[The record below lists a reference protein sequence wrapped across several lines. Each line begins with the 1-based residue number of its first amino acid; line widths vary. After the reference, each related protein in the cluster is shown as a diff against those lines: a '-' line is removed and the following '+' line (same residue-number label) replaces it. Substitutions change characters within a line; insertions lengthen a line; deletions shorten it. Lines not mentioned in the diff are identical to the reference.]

1 MTLRRQILLF
11 LLLFG
16 LIPLAAVVL
25 LNMPMVV
32 SQLERFYHQAHLQNL
47 RADFRDIDQHI
58 ASRNE
63 TVRLLGKLPEPA
75 LLTSRTEEID
85 FSLDS
90 ERDLYLAWLD
100 RVLRDQLDITHI
112 IFLDANGL
120 PLWRLK
126 RDPTS
131 GYWQQDEK
139 QYDPINPDFV
149 SNSLNLQP
157 GRSIAGP
164 LHHQQTEEGKDFL
177 FLRLTSPV
185 YEFDFQPPVG
195 GVVINIDVG
204 GLANAYRQTYWVFDN
219 GEYLS
224 NAKPNES
231 SLNAFEDFPGLEKV
245 FTGTKAALWNP
256 RNADPVIW
264 IPMFPTSN
272 GKPLWVGRQVNP
284 SPLKA
289 FNNQLAMRVLGI
301 VAILVLAV
309 LFIARMIAKKIETY
323 QRELTETLQRTLSG
337 EETLKVRV
345 RGPGELKNMADTLNQ
360 LAEKHA
366 NNNHELRQ
374 HTQELEMSNRYKSQF
389 LANVSHELRTPL
401 NSVLLLSKMLTDD
414 ENPPLTYEQRQQ
426 SSVIHKAG
434 TDLKNMIDNILD
446 LSRIEAQ
453 RCHIIAEPVALP
465 DLLAQVKEIVVPQFE
480 DKQLSLKLSI
490 TDSVQTSIITDGEK
504 VAQIVKNF
512 LSNALKFTQ
521 SGQVLMTLS
530 QDINNAEQPIQIC
543 VSDPGKG
550 IPKDQQTHIF
560 EAFQQADGS
569 INRLYG
575 GTGLGLTISRE
586 LARLLGG
593 KISLQSAA
601 GKGATFCLH
610 LPLTVEAQGE
620 QLINLEEIEAQIDF
634 STSKPA
640 VKTAATI
647 PLPNYQGQRVL
658 IIDSDYKTMLS
669 LTGLLENQGLEVTG
683 ALDRAEAV
691 ENLDEE
697 HYDIVISS
705 TLYPAQTVREWMN
718 PALDSTNKTA
728 LISLGDQTDESAA
741 TPDLVKPVDAQQIST
756 VLQHHFGKDTEQ

>member
-1 MTLRRQILLF
+1 
-11 LLLFG
+11 
-16 LIPLAAVVL
+16 
-25 LNMPMVV
+25 MVV
-32 SQLERFYHQAHLQNL
+32 NQLERFYHQAHLQNL

-75 LLTSRTEEID
+75 LLTSRTD
-85 FSLDS
+85 GVGFSIDS

-126 RDPTS
+126 RDQSS
-131 GYWQQDEK
+131 GYWVQNEK
-139 QYDPINPDFV
+139 AYDPVNPDFV
-149 SNSLNLQP
+149 SNSLNLRP

-164 LHHQQTEEGKDFL
+164 LHHQQTDEGEDFL

-185 YEFDFQPPVG
+185 YEFEFQPPVG
-195 GVVINIDVG
+195 AVVINIDVG

-219 GEYLS
+219 GEYLR
-224 NAKPNES
+224 NAKPSES
-231 SLNAFEDFPGLEKV
+231 SLNAFEDFPGLDDV
-245 FTGTKAALWNP
+245 FTGTEAALWNP

-264 IPMFPTSN
+264 IPMFPTNS

-289 FNNQLAMRVLGI
+289 FKNQLLMRVLGI
-301 VAILVLAV
+301 IAILVLAV
-309 LFIARMIAKKIETY
+309 LFIARMIAKKIEIY

-337 EETLKVRV
+337 EEMLKVRV

-374 HTQELEMSNRYKSQF
+374 HTQKLEMSNRYKSQF

-414 ENPPLTYEQRQQ
+414 DNPPLTDEQRQQ
-426 SSVIHKAG
+426 SNVIHKAG
-434 TDLKNMIDNILD
+434 TELKNMIDNILD

-465 DLLAQVKEIVVPQFE
+465 QLLEQVREIVIPQFE
-480 DKQLSLKLSI
+480 DKQLSLKLVI
-490 TDSVQTSIITDGEK
+490 MDSTQNNIITDAEK

-512 LSNALKFTQ
+512 LSNALKFTHT
-521 SGQVLMTLS
+521 GQVQMTLS
-530 QDINNAEQPIQIC
+530 QDISNAQQPIQIC

-550 IPKDQQTHIF
+550 IPNDQQAHIF

-569 INRLYG
+569 TNRLYG

-610 LPLTVEAQGE
+610 LPLAVEAQGE
-620 QLINLEEIEAQIDF
+620 QPVRLEDIDPQIDL
-634 STSKPA
+634 STSKPI
-640 VKTAATI
+640 VKTSSKI
-647 PLPNYQGQRVL
+647 PVVVHQDRRVL
-658 IIDSDYKTMLS
+658 IVDSDFKTMLN
-669 LTGLLENQGLEVTG
+669 LTGLLENQGFDVTG
-683 ALDRAEAV
+683 ALDQAEAV
-691 ENLDEE
+691 ENLEEE
-697 HYDIVISS
+697 HYDIIISS
-705 TLYPAQTVREWMN
+705 TLYPAQSVREWLN
-718 PALDSTNKTA
+718 PALNSTTNTA
-728 LISLGDQTDESAA
+728 IISLGDQTKENAT
-741 TPDLVKPVDAQQIST
+741 TPDLIRPVDAGQIST
-756 VLQHHFGKDTEQ
+756 MLQHHFGKDTEK